1 MDVQWL
7 RISEQV
13 IAKVEI
19 SAIRILVYESSKPR
33 RKSKPPSFPCNLS
46 IIHIRWLFKV
56 AIHAK
61 GCIAPKFLK
70 HFSQP
75 ST

>member
-7 RISEQV
+7 KISEQV

-33 RKSKPPSFPCNLS
+33 REKQAPSFPCNDS
-46 IIHIRWLFKV
+46 IIHIRWLFM
-56 AIHAK
+56 
-61 GCIAPKFLK
+61 PKAA
-70 HFSQP
+70 
-75 ST
+75 